1 MRNNSQV
8 IPRYWNARTH
18 TRRAGTFSCP
28 GTTHDTN
35 ASRLLLRPWKVSETD
50 LGRRAETK
58 QVSLKTTETNAKEE
72 KLTSCTKEEEEKLQ
86 QLFKEDIA
94 TGAIN
99 EGELNKK
106 VSTTNLLKVRSFR
119 AIVLKL
125 RRISAEQRKDISLPS
140 EKMTSTEKVSSSLS
154 SNRLEG
160 DVFGPVNA
168 PTKSES
174 NVSGPVNA
182 TSLPSDF
189 SWFWRKFTDEQT
201 SYVHSLTKDLVEND
215 SVKREIVW
223 EWVRNDSR
231 SQELGLIT
239 SKEDEKELMKC
250 KQTNSYSAHTRKTV
264 TTQRENKKK
273 NKIYML
279 I

>member
-1 MRNNSQV
+1 M
-8 IPRYWNARTH
+8 
-18 TRRAGTFSCP
+18 
-28 GTTHDTN
+28 
-35 ASRLLLRPWKVSETD
+35 
-50 LGRRAETK
+50 GRRAETK

-154 SNRLEG
+154 LNRLEG

-168 PTKSES
+168 STKSES
-174 NVSGPVNA
+174 DVSGPVNA
-182 TSLPSDF
+182 FSPQSD
-189 SWFWRKFTDEQT
+189 SSRFWRKISDEKT
-201 SYVHSLTKDLVEND
+201 SYVLNLTKDLVEND

-223 EWVRNDSR
+223 E
-231 SQELGLIT
+231 
-239 SKEDEKELMKC
+239 
-250 KQTNSYSAHTRKTV
+250 
-264 TTQRENKKK
+264 
-273 NKIYML
+273 
-279 I
+279 

>member
-1 MRNNSQV
+1 M
-8 IPRYWNARTH
+8 TH
-18 TRRAGTFSCP
+18 
-28 GTTHDTN
+28 
-35 ASRLLLRPWKVSETD
+35 
-50 LGRRAETK
+50 
-58 QVSLKTTETNAKEE
+58 AKEE

-154 SNRLEG
+154 SNRL
-160 DVFGPVNA
+160 NA

-174 NVSGPVNA
+174 DVPGPVNA

-189 SWFWRKFTDEQT
+189 S
-201 SYVHSLTKDLVEND
+201 
-215 SVKREIVW
+215 
-223 EWVRNDSR
+223 
-231 SQELGLIT
+231 
-239 SKEDEKELMKC
+239 
-250 KQTNSYSAHTRKTV
+250 
-264 TTQRENKKK
+264 
-273 NKIYML
+273 
-279 I
+279 